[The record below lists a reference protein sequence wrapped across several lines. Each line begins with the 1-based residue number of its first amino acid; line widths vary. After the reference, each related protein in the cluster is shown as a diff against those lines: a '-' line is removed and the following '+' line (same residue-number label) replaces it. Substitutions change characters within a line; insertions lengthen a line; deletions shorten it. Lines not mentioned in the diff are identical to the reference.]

1 MSQQTLQQNKQITTS
16 YGRKLAEKLSFGE
29 EIGNAVSHGV
39 MAAILLLVLPLM
51 AVYGYLKGGVIM
63 SIGFSIVAISLFLMF
78 LASTL
83 YHSMSYDSPHK
94 IVFRILDHIFIY
106 VAIAGTFTPIVLVAM
121 DGVISYLVLIIQWGM
136 VLFGILYKSI
146 AKNSL
151 PKVSVTIYMAM
162 GWSAILLIPQ
172 LIANTSPMFIGL
184 IVLGGLLYTV
194 GALFYRQKKPWRH
207 FIWHLFINAA
217 SISHLIAIIF
227 YL

>member
-1 MSQQTLQQNKQITTS
+1 
-16 YGRKLAEKLSFGE
+16 
-29 EIGNAVSHGV
+29 
-39 MAAILLLVLPLM
+39 
-51 AVYGYLKGGVIM
+51 M

>member
-29 EIGNAVSHGV
+29 EIGNAISHGV

>member
-207 FIWHLFINAA
+207 FLWHLFINAA